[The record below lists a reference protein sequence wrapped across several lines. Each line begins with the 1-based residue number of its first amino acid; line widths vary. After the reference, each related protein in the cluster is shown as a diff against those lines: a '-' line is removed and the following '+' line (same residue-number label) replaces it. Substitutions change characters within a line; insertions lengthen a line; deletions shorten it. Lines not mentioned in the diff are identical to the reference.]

1 MFSLAWRCTSG
12 SNIVAID
19 FCSYLSFSHCFNDAV
34 PIPSGVGTVSFLYF
48 SKSAAKTPVLFPAY
62 EPEGGRRFL
71 YLRKIYG
78 KEHGYGT
85 SVKVT
90 FASESP
96 EMEMTFPPPDTVP
109 PARRC
114 PTL

>member
-1 MFSLAWRCTSG
+1 M
-12 SNIVAID
+12 
-19 FCSYLSFSHCFNDAV
+19 

-62 EPEGGRRFL
+62 EPEGGRHFFCVL
-71 YLRKIYG
+71 KIHG
-78 KEHGYGT
+78 KEHGYGA

-96 EMEMTFPPPDTVP
+96 EMEMTFPPPDFALPV
-109 PARRC
+109 RNF